1 MMIRTRLFVSALVL
15 GICTASAA
23 EATTIQIGSAALL
36 GANDFFDWGQVRVVD
51 GTNTAVDQPSPRTV
65 TSGLGRTATV
75 SDGGALTAAIEGIDW
90 FGDFLPGQNVLY
102 SGDFDDPAAAASTI
116 TVNFATAVKGLGL
129 QIQSANFLN
138 FSASLEVFD
147 GAASLGA
154 FSVAGLTLGLEDGS
168 APFLG
173 ALSDSTN
180 ITSAVFTLTS
190 NTDFG
195 FGVNRLLTADG
206 DGTVPVEPG
215 PAVPEPA
222 TLTLVAGGIA
232 VLAARRRRK
241 ALR

>member
-1 MMIRTRLFVSALVL
+1 
-15 GICTASAA
+15 
-23 EATTIQIGSAALL
+23 
-36 GANDFFDWGQVRVVD
+36 
-51 GTNTAVDQPSPRTV
+51 
-65 TSGLGRTATV
+65 
-75 SDGGALTAAIEGIDW
+75 
-90 FGDFLPGQNVLY
+90 
-102 SGDFDDPAAAASTI
+102 
-116 TVNFATAVKGLGL
+116 
-129 QIQSANFLN
+129 
-138 FSASLEVFD
+138 LEVFD
-147 GAASLGA
+147 GAASRGA